1 MFHNKLVSIGDIKD
15 RITFLTPNTNYHNR
29 IYNLIISNIPRHN
42 QYDKY
47 YVVNSDMLFFNS
59 QMDVVIHRPYPE
71 IMKEI
76 VEDTINNHTVMKEI
90 ISGKALLI
98 FDFGS
103 EITPL
108 STDDTSIYGIINQHF
123 KHILRF
129 FLINLNL

>member
-76 VEDTINNHTVMKEI
+76 VEDTINSYEGDNI
-90 ISGKALLI
+90 
-98 FDFGS
+98 
-103 EITPL
+103 
-108 STDDTSIYGIINQHF
+108 
-123 KHILRF
+123 R
-129 FLINLNL
+129 